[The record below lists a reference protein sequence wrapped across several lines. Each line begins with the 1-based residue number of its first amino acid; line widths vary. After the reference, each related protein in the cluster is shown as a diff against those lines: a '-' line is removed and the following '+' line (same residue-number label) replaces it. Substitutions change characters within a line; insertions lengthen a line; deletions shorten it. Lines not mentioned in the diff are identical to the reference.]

1 WSDLCLIILDID
13 FFKQINDQHG
23 HIAGDHVIQAV
34 ARQLMAHE
42 SKFDLVVRYGGDEFL
57 LLIERIARNDALDV
71 AEMIRAQIEVI
82 SIELQID
89 VSVSMGVAVGAE
101 NWLTLFQ
108 KADTAL
114 LQSKAKG
121 KNRVEAALS

>member
-1 WSDLCLIILDID
+1 M
-13 FFKQINDQHG
+13 
-23 HIAGDHVIQAV
+23 IQAV

-108 KADTAL
+108 KPIPPYSSRKPKERIGWKQRFHNDHLTI
-114 LQSKAKG
+114 K
-121 KNRVEAALS
+121 RVNKSTLFTLYRNEMVA